1 MSLHL
6 TLLRGDYAVCRLE
19 SGQPVPDWAWTG
31 EFVSVTRTAD
41 ELSIVCD
48 VNAVPDGVR
57 LEAGWA
63 CLKLQGPFAFELTG
77 ILSSVLEPLR
87 DAGVGIFAVSTFD
100 TDYVLL
106 KRAQLGVGNAA
117 LEAAGHSVSGFSVSE
132 FSHFE

>member
-1 MSLHL
+1 MGLSI
-6 TLLRGDYAVCRLE
+6 TLLRGDYTVCRLE
-19 SGQPVPDWAWTG
+19 PHQPVPDWAWTG
-31 EFVSVTRTAD
+31 EFVSLTRTGD

-48 VNAVPDGVR
+48 AKAVPDGVK

-77 ILSSVLEPLR
+77 ILSRVLAPLH

-106 KRAQLGVGNAA
+106 KRVQLRAGVAA
-117 LEAAGHSVSGFSVSE
+117 LEAAGHTVVDFNTLE
-132 FSHFE
+132 A

>member
-1 MSLHL
+1 MNLDL
-6 TLLRGDYAVCRLE
+6 TLLRGDYAVCRLRPD
-19 SGQPVPDWAWTG
+19 QPVPGWAWTG
-31 EFVSVTRTAD
+31 EFVSVTRTGD

-48 VNAVPDGVR
+48 ASAVPSGVK
-57 LEAGWA
+57 LEVVWA

-106 KRAQLGVGNAA
+106 KRAQLSVGIAA
-117 LEAAGHSVSGFSVSE
+117 LEGAGHNVFGFSRPK
-132 FSHFE
+132 